1 MSASVEISTRK
12 LVTNMKKNFIRMISV
27 LCIAAVA
34 LSVTLTSAV
43 ALSIYYYFG
52 YYYTY
57 INNDLVSLYGIDN
70 DEFDVAFIP
79 DTLNNRKLVDIRNN
93 ALKDNTAIRM
103 IDFGGAS
110 NLERIGSF
118 AFSGCTNV
126 TGSITIPSNVID
138 IGTGAFQGSS
148 SIDTVVFNATSGA
161 VPNQCFMN
169 CTALSNVTLNN
180 SVTEIGDY
188 AFANCPN
195 LLYLEIPASVT
206 TISSTAFQNN
216 TITLAVYY
224 NTDAHLFAENNGFNY
239 VILDPENIPTE
250 PPTEAPTDAPT
261 ETPTD
266 APTEA
271 PTELN
276 GYYLGDVD
284 GNGAVD
290 TVDAAWVQRYL
301 ALFNLADWVTIDHA
315 DIDGDNNVSILDVT
329 LIKRYDAQF
338 EIDYPVGEWVT
349 IQ

>member
-1 MSASVEISTRK
+1 MI
-12 LVTNMKKNFIRMISV
+12 MKKNIKKVLVCFLAV
-27 LCIAAVA
+27 LC
-34 LSVTLTSAV
+34 SVGSAV
-43 ALSIYYYFG
+43 SVHAETIYYYFG
-52 YYYTY
+52 FNYTIVNNY
-57 INNDLVSLYGIDN
+57 SVSVCGWDNSDSSVVIPETINNRNVINIDN
-70 DEFDVAFIP
+70 HAFANNSFITDVSFDE
-79 DTLNNRKLVDIRNN
+79 
-93 ALKDNTAIRM
+93 ALWLK
-103 IDFGGAS
+103 
-110 NLERIGSF
+110 RIGIF
-118 AFSGCTNV
+118 AFSGCESLKAV
-126 TGSITIPSNVID
+126 TIPEQVND
-138 IGTGAFQGSS
+138 IGMGAFQNCSS
-148 SIDTVVFNATSGA
+148 LETINYDAKMSIVPQQCFYSCESLKNVYLSDTVTTIEAFAFANCSELRYLELSSNVTSIDESAFTD
-161 VPNQCFMN
+161 
-169 CTALSNVTLNN
+169 SNVTL
-180 SVTEIGDY
+180 G
-188 AFANCPN
+188 
-195 LLYLEIPASVT
+195 
-206 TISSTAFQNN
+206 
-216 TITLAVYY
+216 VYY

-250 PPTEAPTDAPT
+250 PPTESPTDAPT
-261 ETPTD
+261 EAPTD